1 MKTIFFIILT
11 GLSMASYGGT
21 NPKKLNQ
28 QDSLMVKGFK
38 AIRHDAWLRLDFRK
52 VHEMNKEIKA
62 EIK

>member
-1 MKTIFFIILT
+1 
-11 GLSMASYGGT
+11 MASYGGT

-38 AIRHDAWLRLDFRK
+38 AIRHDARLRLDFRK

-62 EIK
+62 IQK